1 MASEKE
7 TKTVNLEKRQIDEI
21 EKLNAD
27 HPFLQKRGFSWITR
41 WLIDKGLIQVEQGGD
56 SDQDTH

>member
-41 WLIDKGLIQVEQGGD
+41 WLIDRGLIQVEQEEGKD
-56 SDQDTH
+56 DN